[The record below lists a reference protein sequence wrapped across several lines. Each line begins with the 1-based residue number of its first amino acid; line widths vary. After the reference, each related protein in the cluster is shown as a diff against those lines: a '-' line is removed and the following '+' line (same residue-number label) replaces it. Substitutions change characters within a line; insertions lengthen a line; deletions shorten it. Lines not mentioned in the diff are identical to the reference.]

1 MLASADFWLFYTIE
15 VRKAFSKCLA
25 NFFFMLKAKEYIV
38 EKFICQ
44 MKTNA
49 VDLGKITK
57 ALKVNLIKLSNFN
70 STLGSTYLEAKKA
83 SLV

>member
-1 MLASADFWLFYTIE
+1 
-15 VRKAFSKCLA
+15 
-25 NFFFMLKAKEYIV
+25 MLKAKEYIV

-57 ALKVNLIKLSNFN
+57 ALIVNLIKLSNFN

>member
-1 MLASADFWLFYTIE
+1 
-15 VRKAFSKCLA
+15 
-25 NFFFMLKAKEYIV
+25 MLKAKEYIV

-57 ALKVNLIKLSNFN
+57 ALIVNLIKLSNFN

-83 SLV
+83 SLVWMKMRTFFKWMTLNVLILKFISKTIP